1 MGIVGVYSFFARI
14 GVDGIDCLRISIV
27 GLGRKGCGEGFDS
40 MVLVGGSAVCGME
53 YVCDLDE
60 W

>member
-1 MGIVGVYSFFARI
+1 
-14 GVDGIDCLRISIV
+14 
-27 GLGRKGCGEGFDS
+27 

-60 W
+60 WLLAMVGGCWRGFRGDNGCCGWVIGEGE

>member
-1 MGIVGVYSFFARI
+1 
-14 GVDGIDCLRISIV
+14 
-27 GLGRKGCGEGFDS
+27 

-60 W
+60 WLLAMVCGGWRGFRGDIRCCGRVVGEGE